1 MSNKSV
7 VVLYVCGCVVFM
19 GLIAGGCWAG
29 PTYDV
34 WHQEMVG
41 RAELAKAN
49 QNRQIAV
56 TEAQAKEESAKFL
69 AQAEVERSKGVAEA
83 NRIIGSSLQGNEA
96 YLHYLWIQELAN
108 SGHVIYVPTEA
119 NLPIL
124 EAGRLFAQT
133 SEENESKRFNK
144 KITKNATRSNGT
156 SFSKE
161 SG

>member
-1 MSNKSV
+1 MSNKSI
-7 VVLYVCGCVVFM
+7 VVLCVCGCIGLM
-19 GLIAGGCWAG
+19 GLIGGGCWAV

-69 AQAEVERSKGVAEA
+69 AQCEVERAKGVAKA
-83 NRIIGSSLQGNEA
+83 NEIIGLSLKGNEA

-124 EAGRLFAQT
+124 EAGRLFAQS
-133 SEENESKRFNK
+133 SEEVEQKTGK
-144 KITKNATRSNGT
+144 GGK
-156 SFSKE
+156 
-161 SG
+161 